1 MRKSDGVL
9 AEFGQ
14 IETVDMLAQAFK
26 GISGHHIAT
35 IKDQT
40 LSSKQFFADLWE
52 IYTQLKVTAKGHPLR
67 RIQPKYQDK
76 IVFVVVTAEGG
87 LSGDIDKKLV
97 DWMLTFYDKKTT
109 DIIVLGHHGVLQL
122 AQVGIDVTKY
132 YPLPDKDVTTI
143 DTTPIIAD
151 ILDYGTIR
159 VFYQTYVTLFSQD
172 ITSID
177 LLQAVQTLGDE
188 SQVGTVTITSQNY
201 IFEPTFNQVI
211 DHMESIMMSVALS
224 QVILESKLAQYASRF
239 NAMSMAHEKAGA
251 TQEDLRRSYNQ
262 ARRSEDDERTRE
274 IINGRKGRIAYGR

>member
-1 MRKSDGVL
+1 MRKSDGAL

-26 GISGHHIAT
+26 GISGNHIAA

-52 IYTQLKVTAKGHPLR
+52 IYTQLKVTPKGQPLR
-67 RIQPKYQDK
+67 RTQPIYQDK
-76 IVFVVVTAEGG
+76 TVFVVVTAEGG

-109 DIIVLGHHGVLQL
+109 DVIVLGHHGVLQL
-122 AQVGIDVTKY
+122 AQVGIDVAKY

-177 LLQAVQTLGDE
+177 LFQAVQTLGDE
-188 SQVGTVTITSQNY
+188 SQAGSTVITSQNY
-201 IFEPTFNQVI
+201 IFEPTFNEVV
-211 DHMESIMMSVALS
+211 DHMESTMMSVALS

-239 NAMSMAHEKAGA
+239 NAMSTAHKKAGEI
-251 TQEDLRRSYNQ
+251 QEDLRRLYNQ

-274 IINGRKGRIAYGR
+274 IINGRRGRA